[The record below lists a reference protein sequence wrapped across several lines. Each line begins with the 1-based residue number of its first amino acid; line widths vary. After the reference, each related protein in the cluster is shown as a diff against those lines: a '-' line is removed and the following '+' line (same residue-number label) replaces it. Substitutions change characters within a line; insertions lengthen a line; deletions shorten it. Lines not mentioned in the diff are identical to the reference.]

1 MKKNQSRAWLCAGAA
16 LCIAVGLAVFAPL
29 GCGGGCAD
37 AAADCDPGPGG
48 ASGSGGASA
57 TGGSGG
63 AAGTAGHAGG
73 GNGGAAGSAGS
84 GGESGAGGSA
94 GDVPDSGGGLCGGIA
109 NLKCPETMYCEY
121 RGDVCGGGELN
132 PGICMPRPAMCS
144 RDCPGA
150 CGCDG
155 KTYCN
160 VCEGQR
166 AGFDGF
172 AGACPDA
179 SNLQPTR

>member
-1 MKKNQSRAWLCAGAA
+1 MQKHQSRAWLNAAGA
-16 LCIAVGLAVFAPL
+16 LCIAVGLPVLTPL
-29 GCGGGCAD
+29 GCGGRCAD
-37 AAADCDPGPGG
+37 GTANCDPGAGG

-63 AAGTAGHAGG
+63 AAGTAGQAGG
-73 GNGGAAGSAGS
+73 GNGGAAAGAGS
-84 GGESGAGGSA
+84 GGEAGAGGSA
-94 GDVPDSGGGLCGGIA
+94 GTTPDSGGIVCGGIA
-109 NLKCPETMYCEY
+109 GLQCPEPDTMFCRY
-121 RGDVCGGGELN
+121 GGCGGRDQSGVCTL
-132 PGICMPRPAMCS
+132 RPAMCS

-160 VCEGQR
+160 VCEAQR
-166 AGFDGF
+166 AGYDGF

-179 SNLQPTR
+179 SNLQATR